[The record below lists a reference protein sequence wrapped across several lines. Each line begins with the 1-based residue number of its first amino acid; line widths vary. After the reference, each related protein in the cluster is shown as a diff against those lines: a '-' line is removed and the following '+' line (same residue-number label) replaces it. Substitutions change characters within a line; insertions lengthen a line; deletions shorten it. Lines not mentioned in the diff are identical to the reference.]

1 MVITTVLAFV
11 VARERGGWNLGPAL
25 IFLAGFMLIDLGFL
39 GSNLMTIP
47 DGGWLPLAIGSVL
60 FTLMVTW
67 RRGTVLLQDQDA
79 RTTPNLETVIG
90 RVKAEQ
96 IPRVPGTAIFLA
108 GRFDHARRPCPS

>member
-67 RRGTVLLQDQDA
+67 RRGTVLLQDQVA

-108 GRFDHARRPCPS
+108 GRFDQARRPCPS